1 MTKLKKLLFLE
12 LCASFHLYRM
22 WASVDSGDFEEAMT
36 EQFMY
41 LENYHEQRAI
51 IFSLSATDFHAYAD
65 LSDIAVHGS

>member
-12 LCASFHLYRM
+12 LYASFHLYRM

>member
-1 MTKLKKLLFLE
+1 MTKNRKLLFLE

-36 EQFMY
+36 EQFLY

-51 IFSLSATDFHAYAD
+51 IFSLSATEFHSYAD
-65 LSDIAVHGS
+65 LANIAVHGT

>member
-22 WASVDSGDFEEAMT
+22 WASAETGNFDEAMT
-36 EQFMY
+36 EQFLY

-51 IFSLSATDFHAYAD
+51 IFSLSAKDFHAYTD
-65 LSDIAVHGS
+65 LSDIAVHGT